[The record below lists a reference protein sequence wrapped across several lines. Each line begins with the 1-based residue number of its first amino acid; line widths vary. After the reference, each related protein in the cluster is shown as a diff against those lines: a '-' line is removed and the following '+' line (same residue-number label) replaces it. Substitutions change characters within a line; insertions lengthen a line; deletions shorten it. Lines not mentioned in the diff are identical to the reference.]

1 MGQLLNPTFPKQ
13 KNANVVMVTIC
24 SVSITPSL
32 FSRLLSELRIYG
44 WQKLPPYFKKADYNL
59 RSLQFFVKLIKTY
72 YPCTCLAVFTKGLK
86 KRTCFANFCNSN
98 EVKQR
103 WSLKPCLNKKKC
115 RVYNFIFLGKLLTTL
130 QSMLDSLSKVVL
142 ALANHDDLNHAP
154 QEFPYSID

>member
-103 WSLKPCLNKKKC
+103 WSLKPCLNKKMSGIQFHLPWKTSHNSPIYA
-115 RVYNFIFLGKLLTTL
+115 RLTQQSDFGPGSSRRFKSCPTRITL
-130 QSMLDSLSKVVL
+130 
-142 ALANHDDLNHAP
+142 
-154 QEFPYSID
+154 